1 MFGWNPTSRYVLIRM
16 LCIRLSP
23 PSNLIYPFAGGI
35 AATTIGSIMNYLLR
49 LDLQIDK
56 FYLQYQEQTHEC
68 NKSNTVCLFHLC
80 QVMIWVLM
88 WAVASDT
95 HYRLS
100 DIGLLINLHH

>member
-1 MFGWNPTSRYVLIRM
+1 MSGWNPTSKYVLIHM
-16 LCIRLSP
+16 LCISLSP
-23 PSNLIYPFAGGI
+23 PSNLICPFAGGI
-35 AATTIGSIMNYLLR
+35 TAMTISSIMNYLLR

-95 HYRLS
+95 HY
-100 DIGLLINLHH
+100 